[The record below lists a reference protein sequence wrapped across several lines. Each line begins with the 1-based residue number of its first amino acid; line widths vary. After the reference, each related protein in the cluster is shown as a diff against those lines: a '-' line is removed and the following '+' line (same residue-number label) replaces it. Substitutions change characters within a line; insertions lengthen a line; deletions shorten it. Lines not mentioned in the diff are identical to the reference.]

1 MTTALALLQAQGGLP
16 AHLQGAFGDGSEL
29 SGGIAPSFAVVSL
42 RGKMWHIKHRGEE
55 YTLYLPADPNNG
67 IPANTIG
74 KPYIDV
80 VIVKA
85 SPVISKNYYPGGYVQ
100 GSDAPPVCFSTDGSK
115 PDVGSQQKQ
124 AEACQVC
131 PHNQWG
137 SRITPDG
144 KKGKACADLKRLA
157 ITPLGDLK
165 NEGFGGPMLLRVPA
179 GSLQAMDA
187 FNRQLQAAGV
197 PYAAIGTRISFDTT
211 AEYPLLKFEG
221 MRYLTADEAG
231 IVLELQKSDVVG
243 RILSEPVDASA
254 AAQAQPAQPAQAP
267 VVQQPVVQQAPV
279 AQPTSP
285 VVAAPVAP
293 NPHLAA
299 APVQQPVAA
308 APVQQPVV
316 QPVAAPPVQQPVAQ
330 PTPPAQPDAQPTPP
344 GGLPEALIAQLRQAG
359 IDPTAFMAAQGGT
372 AQGGATQAP
381 KARTTRTRNPSP
393 APTPPVIEAQA
404 TAATIQPVNPA
415 VQVAQPMVDASPGPV
430 PGAGQTAVD
439 AINSRLNGLL

>member
-85 SPVISKNYYPGGYVQ
+85 SPVISKNYYPNGYVQ
-100 GSDAPPVCFSTDGSK
+100 GSDAPPVCFSTDGTR
-115 PDVGSQQKQ
+115 PDVASAAKQ

-231 IVLELQKSDVVG
+231 IVLELQKSDVVS
-243 RILSEPVDASA
+243 RILSEPVDAGA
-254 AAQAQPAQPAQAP
+254 QTPAAQPVQPP
-267 VVQQPVVQQAPV
+267 VQQPVAQQ
-279 AQPTSP
+279 P

-299 APVQQPVAA
+299 APVQ
-308 APVQQPVV
+308 PVQ
-316 QPVAAPPVQQPVAQ
+316 QPVAAPPVQQPVVQQAALAQVAQ
-330 PTPPAQPDAQPTPP
+330 PAPPAQPAAQPTPP
-344 GGLPEALIAQLRQAG
+344 GVLPEALMAQLRAAG
-359 IDPTAFMAAQGGT
+359 IDPAAFTAAQGGA
-372 AQGGATQAP
+372 AQGEAAQAQAP

-393 APTPPVIEAQA
+393 APTPPVIDAQA